1 MTSGKE
7 PFAIVLATRNAGK
20 VSEMRALL
28 QQLPVRIHSSED
40 LTAVPLVEEDAD
52 TLAGNAAKKA
62 MAFHEVTGLP
72 SLADDTGLSVRALGG
87 RPGVHS
93 ARFAGPDC
101 DAEDNRRLLLDE
113 LRDFDDRSASF
124 TTVIAYADTQ
134 GLLFFEGTCSG
145 RILRKERGSGGF
157 GYDALFCADGHSRS
171 FAELTRAEKNAVS
184 HRGKALRAF
193 REYMHLRLVAGHD
206 CPDTARI

>member
-1 MTSGKE
+1 MTTAKE
-7 PFAIVLATRNAGK
+7 PLTIVLATRNAGK

-28 QQLPVRIHSSED
+28 KQLPVRILSSGD
-40 LTAVPLVEEDAD
+40 LVTVPLVEEDAE

-101 DAEDNRRLLLDE
+101 DAEANRRLLLDE
-113 LRDFDDRSASF
+113 LHECDDRSASF
-124 TTVIAYADTQ
+124 TTVVAYANADS
-134 GLLFFEGTCSG
+134 LLFFEGTCSG
-145 RILRKERGSGGF
+145 RILREERGTGGF
-157 GYDALFCADGHSRS
+157 GYDALFCAGGQSRS

-193 REYMHLRLVAGHD
+193 REFMHLRLVAGHD
-206 CPDTARI
+206 CPDTTRI